1 MFNVKVDSISR
12 EKYQKTDRISGFIS
26 RIECP
31 TSSNTNVMEIDDSK
45 ETKIGEEETFTM
57 DFEDL
62 SSYFIES
69 ESDTDSETE
78 DSTSYAGD
86 TREKSSGQ
94 SARQKKK
101 QNLYSDQARIMFEKS
116 NLSVNDV
123 VCHCS
128 VFSLKYSLTKEARS
142 SLINLVKT
150 CAGPEFNDLKISQ
163 HRMDRVLDSPEV
175 ITRNFF
181 CSKCFNILY
190 SGNVYVDEASILCDK
205 CATVNVIYALAPNSF
220 YSIDLEYQMNLLLR
234 NKEMKHDISEK
245 L

>member
-86 TREKSSGQ
+86 TKEKSSGQ
-94 SARQKKK
+94 
-101 QNLYSDQARIMFEKS
+101 
-116 NLSVNDV
+116 
-123 VCHCS
+123 
-128 VFSLKYSLTKEARS
+128 
-142 SLINLVKT
+142 
-150 CAGPEFNDLKISQ
+150 
-163 HRMDRVLDSPEV
+163 
-175 ITRNFF
+175 
-181 CSKCFNILY
+181 
-190 SGNVYVDEASILCDK
+190 
-205 CATVNVIYALAPNSF
+205 
-220 YSIDLEYQMNLLLR
+220 
-234 NKEMKHDISEK
+234 
-245 L
+245 